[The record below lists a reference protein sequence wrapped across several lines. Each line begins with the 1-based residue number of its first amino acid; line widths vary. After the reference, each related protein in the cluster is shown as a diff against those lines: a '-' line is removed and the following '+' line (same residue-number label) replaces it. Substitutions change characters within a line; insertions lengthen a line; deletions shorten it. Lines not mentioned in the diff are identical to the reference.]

1 MLIYLTLPS
10 LFFFFLATHTHTLAL
25 AYVSKKD
32 KKEREKKVKAM
43 QKAADKAA
51 KAQAKAAKK
60 KEKEDKKKRKGS
72 SNALAKEEE
81 FGGFGEV
88 PSNMPKSASASNT
101 PYLQVGPSGK
111 KASLSID
118 GGYIGVVSPH
128 KKGSASSAEVSV
140 PFYYNC

>member
-10 LFFFFLATHTHTLAL
+10 LFFFFLATHTHKLAL

-88 PSNMPKSASASNT
+88 PSNGAESMTLHVFSANARARSV
-101 PYLQVGPSGK
+101 YE
-111 KASLSID
+111 KA
-118 GGYIGVVSPH
+118 GYEDELRRCIKH
-128 KKGSASSAEVSV
+128 L
-140 PFYYNC
+140 